1 MISGH
6 EVEEVVAAVEAEVII
21 KANFYDLDP
30 MEVVWHGNYARFLE
44 DARCALLDRIGFNYR
59 EMRDSGYMWPVVDMR
74 VKFIRPIR
82 FNQEVRVIAML
93 VDYENRL
100 RIDYLIRDLTTDEII
115 TKAQTTQVAIEI
127 ETEEMCFESP
137 AVLIDKVRKLL

>member
-1 MISGH
+1 M
-6 EVEEVVAAVEAEVII
+6 EAEVII

-127 ETEEMCFESP
+127 ETVEMCFESP

>member
-1 MISGH
+1 M
-6 EVEEVVAAVEAEVII
+6 EAEVII

>member
-1 MISGH
+1 M
-6 EVEEVVAAVEAEVII
+6 EAEVII

-44 DARCALLDRIGFNYR
+44 DARCALLDRIGYNYG

-82 FNQEVRVIAML
+82 FNQEVRVIAIL

>member
-1 MISGH
+1 M
-6 EVEEVVAAVEAEVII
+6 EAEVII

-93 VDYENRL
+93 VDYEIRL
-100 RIDYLIRDLTTDEII
+100 RIDYLIRDLTTAEII
-115 TKAQTTQVAIEI
+115 TKPQTTQVAIEI
-127 ETEEMCFESP
+127 ET
-137 AVLIDKVRKLL
+137 